1 MGAMSY
7 VYGLLTMVAL
17 CAFWALFQSWLFRHD
32 PDAERRASKC
42 EGCNCSTPC
51 EDSADKAT

>member
-1 MGAMSY
+1 MNY
-7 VYGLLTMVAL
+7 VYGLLTMVGL
-17 CAFWALFQSWLFRHD
+17 CAFWAVFQSWLFRHD